1 MIETDQLL
9 YERRDSAAFVTLN
22 RPEAHNS
29 MTWRMYDALY
39 EACALAEEDDE
50 VRVVVVRG
58 AGEKAF
64 VAGTDIN
71 QFREF
76 SSGDDGVVYEQRIE
90 TVLTRFEE
98 LPKPTIAVISGY
110 ATGFGLALAAASD
123 LRLCSSE
130 AKFGMPIA
138 KTLGNCLSMANYARL
153 VSLVGAAR
161 TKELLYTARM
171 VGAEEALA
179 SGLATEIVAGEELER
194 RLEELCNELASR
206 APVTLRVSKEALRRI
221 EKQSLPDG
229 TDLIRE
235 CYASEDFHE
244 GVAAFLEKR
253 KPAWR
258 GV

>member
-1 MIETDQLL
+1 MIDTDQLL
-9 YERRDSAAFVTLN
+9 YERRDAIAFITLN
-22 RPEAHNS
+22 RPEARNS
-29 MTWRMYDALY
+29 MTWQMYDALY
-39 EACALAEEDDE
+39 EACGIAEGDE
-50 VRVVVVRG
+50 RVRVVVIQG
-58 AGEKAF
+58 AGDKAF
-64 VAGTDIN
+64 VAGTDIG
-71 QFREF
+71 QFKEF
-76 SSGDDGVVYEQRIE
+76 SSGDDGVAYEQRIE
-90 TVLTRFEE
+90 EILGRYEA
-98 LPKPTIAVISGY
+98 LPKPTVAVVGGY

-123 LRLCSSE
+123 LRLCTNE

-138 KTLGNCLSMANYARL
+138 RTLGNCLSMANYARL

-179 SGLATEIVAGEELER
+179 AGLATEVVSEDELEG
-194 RLEELCNELASR
+194 RLEELCAELASR
-206 APVTLRVSKEALRRI
+206 APVTLRVTKEALRRI

-253 KPAWR
+253 KPMWR
-258 GV
+258 GL